1 MAKARKMTTKINEM
15 PHLGNYLDELLAK
28 KRVTKAE
35 LARAI
40 CKSAVTVGGYIV
52 EASLH
57 TRIIWD
63 ISKALSHDIFG
74 ELSDMLNIN
83 GQNND
88 LQVRSTK
95 DEQIADLKMKVQD
108 LEKEV
113 TIYKSLLL
121 QK

>member
-1 MAKARKMTTKINEM
+1 MTTKSNEM
-15 PHLGNYLDELLAK
+15 PHLGNYLDELLIK

-35 LARAI
+35 LARSI
-40 CKSAVTVGGYIV
+40 NKNAVTVGGYIR

-63 ISKALSHDIFG
+63 ISKALDHNI
-74 ELSDMLNIN
+74 LSDLSDKLNLNIN
-83 GQNND
+83 GTAAD
-88 LQVRSTK
+88 LKGKTSTK
-95 DEQIADLKMKVQD
+95 DEQIASLKMQVQD

-113 TIYKSLLL
+113 AIYKGLLL

>member
-1 MAKARKMTTKINEM
+1 MNEM
-15 PHLGNYLDELLAK
+15 PHLGNYLDELLTK

-40 CKSAVTVGGYIV
+40 GKSAVTVGGYIG
-52 EASLH
+52 EASLQ

-63 ISKALSHDIFG
+63 ISNAIGHDILG
-74 ELSDMLNIN
+74 ELSDILNIN
-83 GQNND
+83 GQNNN
-88 LQVRSTK
+88 LQAHSTK
-95 DEQIADLKMKVQD
+95 DEQIAALKMKVQD

-113 TIYKSLLL
+113 AIYKGLLL